1 MNPLKQELERRALP
15 PLRSRGEMQEILQR
29 EIYGYLP
36 DVACTLTTES
46 EQVDE
51 ARYACGTVVR
61 SHVMLRVTVGTQSH
75 AFRVD
80 RLLHTDGRKRPLIL
94 LNNFQPME
102 ASSYFPVEEMSEYDA
117 DFLVFRYTDIASDD
131 GDFTN
136 GLAPILLPGG
146 QIEDTTCGKIGI
158 WAWAAMR
165 VLDYGLTLPGTDP
178 DNVGIAGHSRLGK
191 TAAYTAMMD
200 ERFKFA
206 FSNAAGCA
214 GDSLAHGCSGLKRS
228 PLTVRNTE
236 LGELICDITMNF
248 PYWFCKNYLKYAERN
263 LSDDF
268 DQHYLLASIA
278 PRYVMVGSCDL
289 DAWADPVSQQ
299 LCALAASEA
308 WERAGL
314 TGLVGSDH
322 ILTPGESLIDG
333 HVGYFKIHSAHF
345 LSRHSWRQFLHF
357 VEKHRADG
365 TLPAADR
372 NP

>member
-1 MNPLKQELERRALP
+1 MNPLKPELERRALP